1 MDGGTGD
8 DSPEDIILIQR
19 VLEGDREQFRHLV
32 RRYGERVRRF
42 CRSRL
47 GSEEEAADATQ
58 DVFVRAFRALGTF
71 RVGRAFAPWLFA
83 IAANRART
91 RWRRSSARTAAELAA
106 ADPSPDPDGPDAE
119 RQALED
125 VERAEVRAAVS
136 SLARPYREVVELYY
150 FARLSVGETAETLG
164 LGEEA
169 VKSRLLRA
177 RRMLARSPLLSED
190 RQPAPGCGGIQ

>member
-1 MDGGTGD
+1 MDGGTGGD
-8 DSPEDIILIQR
+8 GPEDIILIQR

-47 GSEEEAADATQ
+47 GSDEEAADATQ
-58 DVFVRAFRALGTF
+58 DVFVRAFRALDTF

-91 RWRRSSARTAAELAA
+91 RWRRSAAREAAELAA
-106 ADPSPDPDGPDAE
+106 ADSPPAPDGRDAE
-119 RQALED
+119 RRAIED
-125 VERAEVRAAVS
+125 VERAEVRAAVAG
-136 SLARPYREVVELYY
+136 LARPYREAVELYY
-150 FARLSVGETAETLG
+150 FARLSVAETAATLG

-177 RRMLARSPLLSED
+177 RRMLARSPLLAAG
-190 RQPAPGCGGIQ
+190 RQPAARRGGIQ